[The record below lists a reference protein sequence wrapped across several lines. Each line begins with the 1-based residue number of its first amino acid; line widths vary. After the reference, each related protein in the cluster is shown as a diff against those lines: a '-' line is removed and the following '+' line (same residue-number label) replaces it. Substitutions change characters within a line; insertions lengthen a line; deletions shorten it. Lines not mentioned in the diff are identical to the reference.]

1 MNRTHRGRTKYIK
14 FAMYAVVVVLIN
26 MVGMTL
32 FFRLDLTRN
41 QIYSLSPISKQV
53 VATLTEPLTVKVFFS
68 RDLPAPYNSNELYL
82 RDLLNEYA
90 QQNPRYFKVDHYNVG
105 GDTGG
110 DGDRALTHQQI
121 ARDYGIQPVQIQ
133 IVERDELKFRQAY
146 MGLVMIHGDI
156 VERIPTIGTID
167 GLEYQLTTNIQKL
180 NHKVS
185 ALLAL
190 DEPIKATLLLSSNL
204 YKIAPLIGIQEL
216 ERYPDKIRAVI
227 DGMGAKTYGRL
238 VFEALDPS
246 RDPAAAARAA
256 QTSLNPLRWDSMPE
270 RGITADEGF
279 AGLLLQH
286 KDKVRE
292 IPLLRVVRL
301 PLFGDQYQVTEV
313 DQIEALV
320 NTHMERLIEINEAL
334 GYLADYGTMPLGG
347 GPLGAQGDALNN
359 FSTLLNRTYDIAPV
373 YLSET
378 PIPDGL
384 QTLVIARPTEIFS
397 DYDLFQ
403 IDQALMRGT
412 NLAIFMDAF
421 EQQQTRQQP
430 FMAQQMPE
438 YVPLDTGLEKLLAHY
453 GVRLK
458 RALVM
463 DEKCYRQRMPQQQG
477 GGEQPLYFAPV
488 IENAR
493 ITKELDYLKNI
504 KELITLEISPLAL
517 DADRIAA
524 QNLTAHQLF
533 ASSDRS
539 WEMRDRIM
547 LNPLFIQPPASN
559 SEMASQPL
567 AYLLEGS
574 FSSYFKDK
582 PMPEKPAEASEEE
595 TDPTSPDPAG
605 KATPG
610 APTLP
615 ADRPAI
621 ATEAA
626 IREEGAPSRL
636 FIIGSSKMITDQ
648 LLDDTGQH
656 PNSMFILNMIDALN
670 GREAVAAMRS
680 KEQRHNPLNP
690 TSAAVKTTI
699 KALNVVGLPI
709 LVVLL
714 GLLVWWQR
722 HMRKKRIQILFQ
734 A

>member
-1 MNRTHRGRTKYIK
+1 MNRTHRGRAKYIK
-14 FAMYAVVVVLIN
+14 FAMYAVVIVLIN

-238 VFEALDPS
+238 VFETLDPS

-412 NLAIFMDAF
+412 NLAIFMDA
-421 EQQQTRQQP
+421 
-430 FMAQQMPE
+430 
-438 YVPLDTGLEKLLAHY
+438 
-453 GVRLK
+453 
-458 RALVM
+458 
-463 DEKCYRQRMPQQQG
+463 
-477 GGEQPLYFAPV
+477 
-488 IENAR
+488 
-493 ITKELDYLKNI
+493 
-504 KELITLEISPLAL
+504 
-517 DADRIAA
+517 
-524 QNLTAHQLF
+524 
-533 ASSDRS
+533 
-539 WEMRDRIM
+539 
-547 LNPLFIQPPASN
+547 
-559 SEMASQPL
+559 
-567 AYLLEGS
+567 
-574 FSSYFKDK
+574 
-582 PMPEKPAEASEEE
+582 
-595 TDPTSPDPAG
+595 
-605 KATPG
+605 
-610 APTLP
+610 
-615 ADRPAI
+615 
-621 ATEAA
+621 
-626 IREEGAPSRL
+626 
-636 FIIGSSKMITDQ
+636 
-648 LLDDTGQH
+648 
-656 PNSMFILNMIDALN
+656 
-670 GREAVAAMRS
+670 
-680 KEQRHNPLNP
+680 
-690 TSAAVKTTI
+690 
-699 KALNVVGLPI
+699 
-709 LVVLL
+709 
-714 GLLVWWQR
+714 
-722 HMRKKRIQILFQ
+722 
-734 A
+734 